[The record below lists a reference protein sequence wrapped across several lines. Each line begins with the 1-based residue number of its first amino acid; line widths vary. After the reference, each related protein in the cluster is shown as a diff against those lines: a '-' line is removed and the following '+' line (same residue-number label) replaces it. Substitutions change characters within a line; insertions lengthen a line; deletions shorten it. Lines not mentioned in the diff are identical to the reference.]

1 MENLRPFLN
10 VNHATQIYRHNRRN
24 CLMMTYSRGG
34 KEQVL
39 RPSGLNVL
47 IQDPW
52 MCDSKLLNQYWFN
65 SRFISVNSILTVV
78 TALFI
83 SLISPTSVLFSL
95 FALVEGNQ
103 SPQPRKRSPYRRVYL
118 HIKEV
123 LQNLCGTVINYVV
136 CHFWFFPSA
145 EAGTLSS

>member
-10 VNHATQIYRHNRRN
+10 VNHATQIYRHKRRN
-24 CLMMTYSRGG
+24 YLMMTYSRGG

-83 SLISPTSVLFSL
+83 SLISPTSVLFPFLLLWRGISRL
-95 FALVEGNQ
+95 NPG
-103 SPQPRKRSPYRRVYL
+103 KG
-118 HIKEV
+118 H
-123 LQNLCGTVINYVV
+123 
-136 CHFWFFPSA
+136 H
-145 EAGTLSS
+145 AGEYIYT

>member
-24 CLMMTYSRGG
+24 YLMMTYSRGG

-47 IQDPW
+47 RTPG
-52 MCDSKLLNQYWFN
+52 CNDSKLLNQYWFN

-103 SPQPRKRSPYRRVYL
+103 SPQPRKRSPCRRVYL
-118 HIKEV
+118 HIKVV

-136 CHFWFFPSA
+136 CHFWFFPST